1 MKTRKESKLHCEA
14 TAPTNKACRII
25 NGKTIHKFIASF
37 NLESFKKKKI
47 KYLFIDEISMVHEI
61 FYKFFIGL
69 KRMLPE
75 IRFIIAGDFEQLLP
89 VKD

>member
-1 MKTRKESKLHCEA
+1 MKTMKERDLNCEA

-37 NLESFKKKKI
+37 RLEAFKKKNV

-69 KRMLPE
+69 KRMIPE
-75 IRFIIAGDFEQLLP
+75 LIYIYIYYCRRF
-89 VKD
+89 